1 MTSTQDKYPVLLLQY
16 TVDEQRFRI
25 VNTLRKIMGEELT
38 KTSLIRDTIVS
49 LKEELQAE
57 REQTN
62 EKIRKLQEVIDI
74 LKAIVNSNVG
84 NSD

>member
-1 MTSTQDKYPVLLLQY
+1 
-16 TVDEQRFRI
+16 
-25 VNTLRKIMGEELT
+25 MGEELT

>member
-1 MTSTQDKYPVLLLQY
+1 MSATEEKYSTLLIQY

-25 VNTLRKIMGEELT
+25 VRTLRKIMGEELT
-38 KTSLIRDTIVS
+38 KTSMLRDTIVS
-49 LKEELQAE
+49 LKEELQIE

-74 LKAIVNSNVG
+74 LKGIVASGTV
-84 NSD
+84 